1 MATRRMFSKIITN
14 SDPFLEM
21 PVSSQNL
28 YFHLGMNADDDGF
41 VQVKSVMK
49 QLGSGEDDLKV
60 LLTKGFLIRF
70 ADGVIVITAW
80 KVNNEIRGDRYKP
93 TYYQE
98 HLEKLEIESNR
109 CYSLIPEKI
118 SVNSLVVPD
127 DNQMTTKCQPVGDTG
142 KVSIGKVSI
151 DQINNDDS
159 FEIFWNLYN
168 KKVNPKLCKSMWKKI
183 DPELHQFIFNHVR
196 EYVKNKPDKQFRKD
210 PERYLK
216 YEMWQSE
223 IVCDENAGN
232 KKESISD
239 IEKRLQEKYG

>member
-1 MATRRMFSKIITN
+1 MANKRMFSKIITN

-49 QLGSGEDDLKV
+49 QLGSGDDDLKV

-98 HLEKLEIESNR
+98 HLEKLQIESNR
-109 CYSLIPEKI
+109 CYSLIPERI
-118 SVNSLVVPD
+118 SVNSMVVPN
-127 DNQMTTKCQPVGDTG
+127 DNQMTTRCLPDGDTDQ
-142 KVSIGKVSI
+142 VSIGKVSI
-151 DQINNDDS
+151 DQVSIGDAAKLKRFTPPTHYEIAEYCNNTQYNIDIDS
-159 FEIFWNLYN
+159 FIDFYTSKGW
-168 KKVNPKLCKSMWKKI
+168 KVGNNQMKDW
-183 DPELHQFIFNHVR
+183 QAAVR
-196 EYVKNKPDKQFRKD
+196 NWHRRDKNKPQTQ
-210 PERYLK
+210 P
-216 YEMWQSE
+216 
-223 IVCDENAGN
+223 
-232 KKESISD
+232 KKSLE
-239 IEKRLQEKYG
+239 ETYNEFEELVNELR